1 MVSENCII
9 LTMER
14 CGCSSLGGL
23 ISAFYQRMFEKP
35 LYFNYE
41 ISRMIA
47 INSKYILPKGYCSV
61 YYVKLE
67 WLLKRGYEKII
78 VLKQDLDKIIPLMV
92 KYYFKDKPFDQVI
105 KEHPEWIEKIRF
117 YYDLVFNHGI
127 NEDKR
132 VHEVDWFDLTN
143 YTVAMVSNLLD
154 FLEFPIKNRP
164 ILFPLPVQDR
174 DFDKY
179 STILGIGHE
188 EGIPSK
194 NVYSQFVHEE
204 QINPYKIAPEEYW
217 KQNAKTYRIR
227 PIEENPDILEIEN
240 YI

>member
-1 MVSENCII
+1 MVSKNCII

-14 CGCSSLGGL
+14 CGCSTVGGL
-23 ISAFYQRMFEKP
+23 ISAFYQRMFNHP

-47 INSKYILPKGYCSV
+47 INPKYVLPQGYCSV

-67 WLLKRGYEKII
+67 WLLNKGYEKIV
-78 VLKQDLDKIIPLMV
+78 VLKQSLDKILPLMI
-92 KYYFKDKPFDQVI
+92 KYYFKDLTLEQVI
-105 KEHPEWIEKIRF
+105 EKNPEWIEKIKF

-127 NEDKR
+127 KDER

-143 YTVAMVSNLLD
+143 YTVATVSNLLD
-154 FLEFPIKNRP
+154 FLEFPVKNRP

-188 EGIPSK
+188 EGIPSENK
-194 NVYSQFVHEE
+194 YSQFVHEE
-204 QINPYKIAPEEYW
+204 QVNPYKIAPEEYW
-217 KQNAKTYRIR
+217 KQEARVYRIK
-227 PIEENPDILEIEN
+227 PEQMPDILEIEG
-240 YI
+240 YL

>member
-1 MVSENCII
+1 MVNENCII
-9 LTMER
+9 LSMER
-14 CGCSSLGGL
+14 CGCSTVGGL
-23 ISAFYQRMFEKP
+23 ISAFYQNMFEKP

-47 INSKYILPKGYCSV
+47 INPKYTLPKGYCSV

-67 WLLKRGYEKII
+67 WLLERGYEKII
-78 VLKQDLDKIIPLMV
+78 VLKQGLDKIISLMI
-92 KYYFKDKPFDQVI
+92 KYYIKDKP
-105 KEHPEWIEKIRF
+105 HNPEWIDQIKF

-127 NEDKR
+127 KDER

-143 YTVAMVSNLLD
+143 YTVATISELLD
-154 FLEFPIKNRP
+154 FLEFPVKNRP

-194 NVYSQFVHEE
+194 NIYSQFVHEE
-204 QINPYKIAPEEYW
+204 QVNPYKIAPEEYW
-217 KQNAKTYRIR
+217 KQEAKVYRIK
-227 PIEENPDILEIEN
+227 PELMPDILQIEG
-240 YI
+240 YL